1 MATEK
6 GLSIAAVCRQLGYSK
21 QAYYKS
27 VTNQNRK
34 LCKKHLATQ
43 RVLAIRKVMPRLGT
57 RKLYHLLKD
66 DFKMQGIAI
75 GRDRLFTVLR
85 EEGMLIVKKKRYTQT
100 TNSKHWMHKYPNLV
114 KNIQLTRPEQV
125 WVADITYVLLGKEF
139 YYLHLI
145 TDAYSKQIMGYH
157 LSDTLAAT
165 ATATALQMALKARK
179 YTAPLIHHSD
189 RGLQYCSEL
198 YTSLLQK
205 NNIAI
210 SMTEDGSPY
219 DNAIAERVNGILK
232 DEFGLDELTENFT
245 GSNKLVQQ
253 AVSIYNRYRPHLS
266 NHYLTPHQMHQQQQ
280 AVPKAWHKKTTR
292 TFEGSCGFLPSH
304 IIT

>member
-6 GLSIAAVCRQLGYSK
+6 GLSIAAVCRQFGYSK

-27 VTNQNRK
+27 LTTTKRRQDKR
-34 LCKKHLATQ
+34 HLATQ
-43 RVLAIRKVMPRLGT
+43 KVLAIRKVMPRLGT
-57 RKLYHLLKD
+57 RKLYHLLRD
-66 DFKMQGIAI
+66 DFKTEGISV
-75 GRDRLFTVLR
+75 GRDRLFALLR
-85 EEGMLIVKKKRYTQT
+85 ERGMLIVKKKRYTKT

-114 KNIQLTRPEQV
+114 KNMKLTRPEQV

-145 TDAYSKQIMGYH
+145 TDAYSKQIMGYQ

-165 ATATALQMALKARK
+165 ATTKALEMALKARK
-179 YTAPLIHHSD
+179 YKRALIHHSD
-189 RGLQYCSEL
+189 RGLQYCSAL
-198 YTSLLQK
+198 YTGMLNK

-232 DEFGLDELTENFT
+232 DEFGLEELTENFT
-245 GSNKLVQQ
+245 SSDKLVKQ
-253 AVSIYNRYRPHLS
+253 AVNIYNYYRPHLS
-266 NHYLTPHQMHQQQQ
+266 NHYLTPDQMHSQQQLL
-280 AVPKAWHKKTTR
+280 PKAWHKKTTR

-304 IIT
+304 HIS